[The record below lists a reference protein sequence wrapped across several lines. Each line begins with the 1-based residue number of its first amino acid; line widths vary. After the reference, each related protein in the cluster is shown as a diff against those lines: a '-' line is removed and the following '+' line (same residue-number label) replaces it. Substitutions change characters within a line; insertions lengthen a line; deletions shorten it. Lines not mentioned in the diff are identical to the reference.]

1 MRKILIFRIVPRW
14 MCVGVLILS
23 DLFAAALANRA
34 AMTVRDFLGGSVS
47 LYAHIELWPFMALFV
62 LVFAWQRLYVVAGLN
77 PANEIR
83 RVVWGSVL
91 VYLFVMGAAF
101 IVQSEHVISRGVL
114 LLGAVGTIFL
124 VLLFRYLIRG
134 WFSRFD
140 WWGEPVLVLGAGLTG
155 QTVVRSLRRARYLG
169 WRPVALLDDDATRQG
184 IEYSGVPVVGT
195 LADAPALARSM
206 HLRSAIVAMP
216 GASMERLREL
226 ELQCAKVFPQL
237 IILPNFCGYASMWV
251 QTRDLGG
258 ILGLEVQRNLLMSW
272 PRFSKRLFDLVCCA
286 LGIAVVI
293 PLTVIFA
300 ILIKISSPG
309 PVFYSQE
316 RIGRNGKPFR
326 AWKFR
331 SMIKDADAALKVYL
345 AEHPELLEEWERD
358 HKLRDDPRVTFV
370 GRILRKT
377 SLDELPQ
384 IWNVMRGEMSLVG
397 PRPIVHA
404 EIAKYRDLFDL
415 YAQVRPGISGLWQVS
430 GRNDTTY
437 DERVNLDAAYV
448 RNWSIWLDA
457 WILIRTVRVVILGK
471 GAY

>member
-1 MRKILIFRIVPRW
+1 
-14 MCVGVLILS
+14 
-23 DLFAAALANRA
+23 
-34 AMTVRDFLGGSVS
+34 
-47 LYAHIELWPFMALFV
+47 
-62 LVFAWQRLYVVAGLN
+62 
-77 PANEIR
+77 
-83 RVVWGSVL
+83 
-91 VYLFVMGAAF
+91 
-101 IVQSEHVISRGVL
+101 
-114 LLGAVGTIFL
+114 
-124 VLLFRYLIRG
+124 
-134 WFSRFD
+134 
-140 WWGEPVLVLGAGLTG
+140 
-155 QTVVRSLRRARYLG
+155 
-169 WRPVALLDDDATRQG
+169 
-184 IEYSGVPVVGT
+184 
-195 LADAPALARSM
+195 
-206 HLRSAIVAMP
+206 
-216 GASMERLREL
+216 
-226 ELQCAKVFPQL
+226 
-237 IILPNFCGYASMWV
+237 MWV

-272 PRFSKRLFDLVCCA
+272 PRFSKRFFDLVSCV
-286 LGIAVVI
+286 LGLIAVI
-293 PLTVIFA
+293 PLTIFFSA
-300 ILIKISSPG
+300 LIKLSSAG

-331 SMIKDADAALKVYL
+331 SMIKDAEAALKVYL
-345 AEHPELLEEWERD
+345 VEHPELQEEWERD
-358 HKLRDDPRVTFV
+358 HKLRDDPRITFV

-384 IWNVMRGEMSLVG
+384 IWNVIRGDMSLVG

-404 EIAKYRDLFDL
+404 EIVKYRDLFDL